1 MDIGKPGKK
10 SLATVPGVR
19 MLASYRTAW
28 LPKDVVAG
36 LVLTALLVP
45 QGMAYAELAGLPAIT
60 GLYTSILCLI
70 GYAIFGPSRILVLG
84 PDSALG
90 PMIAATI
97 LPLIG
102 ANGDPERAV
111 ALASTLALLVGA
123 IIVLGGVLRLGFI
136 ADLLSKPTMTGY
148 MNGLAITILV
158 GQLPKLFGFS
168 TDANGFV
175 AEVRAFAT
183 GVADGKTVPAALAIG
198 VLSLAVIWVLQRIVP
213 KAPSVLIAVVMSIA
227 AASLFH
233 LEAHGVKLVGTL
245 PQGFPPLTVPRV
257 GASDVALLIA
267 GAAGIAVV
275 SLADTIAT
283 SSAFAERTGQ
293 EFDGNKEMVG
303 IGAANIGAGLFQG
316 FPVSTSASRT
326 AVGEQAG
333 AKTQVTGLVGAA
345 AILLIIVVV
354 PGLLRNLPQ
363 PTLAAVVIV
372 AALSL
377 VAIPATIRLWQ
388 QRRAEFALSMAAFL
402 GVVLLGV
409 LPGIAIAVVLSIG
422 NVFRRAWWPYQAV
435 LGRVPGL
442 PGYHDRRSHPNAW
455 LMPGLVLFRF
465 DAPLFF
471 ANART
476 FRQQI
481 NRLASAQPPP
491 TWIVVAAEPI
501 TDVDTTAADM
511 LESLDAALDARGVS
525 LVFAEMKDPVR
536 SKLERYG
543 LAKKIEIQ
551 HFFPTLNA
559 AITAYHHQT
568 GAHWEPPDAQSSP

>member
-1 MDIGKPGKK
+1 
-10 SLATVPGVR
+10 
-19 MLASYRTAW
+19 
-28 LPKDVVAG
+28 
-36 LVLTALLVP
+36 
-45 QGMAYAELAGLPAIT
+45 
-60 GLYTSILCLI
+60 
-70 GYAIFGPSRILVLG
+70 
-84 PDSALG
+84 
-90 PMIAATI
+90 
-97 LPLIG
+97 
-102 ANGDPERAV
+102 
-111 ALASTLALLVGA
+111 
-123 IIVLGGVLRLGFI
+123 
-136 ADLLSKPTMTGY
+136 
-148 MNGLAITILV
+148 
-158 GQLPKLFGFS
+158 
-168 TDANGFV
+168 
-175 AEVRAFAT
+175 
-183 GVADGKTVPAALAIG
+183 
-198 VLSLAVIWVLQRIVP
+198 
-213 KAPSVLIAVVMSIA
+213 
-227 AASLFH
+227 
-233 LEAHGVKLVGTL
+233 
-245 PQGFPPLTVPRV
+245 
-257 GASDVALLIA
+257 
-267 GAAGIAVV
+267 
-275 SLADTIAT
+275 
-283 SSAFAERTGQ
+283 
-293 EFDGNKEMVG
+293 MVG

-345 AILLIIVVV
+345 AILLIIVFV

-377 VAIPATIRLWQ
+377 IEIPATIRLWQ

-422 NVFRRAWWPYQAV
+422 NVFRRAWWPYQTV

-442 PGYHDRRSHPNAW
+442 PGYHDRRSYPNAW

-476 FRQQI
+476 FREQI

-511 LESLDAALDARGVS
+511 LESLDAALDAKGVS

-543 LAKKIEIQ
+543 LAKKIETQ

-568 GAHWEPPDAQSSP
+568 GAHWEPPDAQSPP